1 VDDRFSAL
9 AELAVHGANVQRG
22 QVVAVN
28 ATLGQEELARAL
40 AGAAYRR
47 GARYVDVLYFDPFV
61 KRARISSGD
70 PDTLDYVPAWYVERL
85 NMLAERGD
93 ARISLAGVVAP
104 GALEG
109 LDPSLLGR
117 DQLPWL
123 KEVSRVIDERA
134 TNWTIIPCPHRA
146 WASLVFP
153 ELEEEA
159 AYERL
164 WQQIWHVL
172 RLDEP
177 DPAAAWE
184 QRIRTLKAS
193 AEALNERAFDSL
205 ELRGPGTEL
214 SVGLLP
220 AGVWE
225 TGDLETRT
233 GIRHLP
239 NLPTEEVFT
248 TPDPRRTHGHVTAT
262 KPLVLRDGLIVRGL
276 RVRFHEGRAVEVVAD
291 ENGAALKVKTEFDDG
306 AARLGEVALVD
317 RSGRIGPLGTVFYDT
332 LLDENAASHIALGNG
347 ITSALGP
354 DGAECTNRS
363 GIHID
368 FMIGSPALE
377 VVGVTAAGDRVPVLS
392 GGDWQI

>member
-1 VDDRFSAL
+1 MDDRFTAL
-9 AELAVHGANVQRG
+9 AGLAVHGANVQRG
-22 QVVAVN
+22 QVVAIN
-28 ATLGQEELARAL
+28 ATVGQEELARAV

-61 KRARISSGD
+61 KRARVSNGD
-70 PDTLDYVPAWYVERL
+70 PETLDYVPPWYVERL
-85 NMLAERGD
+85 NQLAERGD
-93 ARISLAGVVAP
+93 ARISLAGIVAP
-104 GALEG
+104 DALEG
-109 LDPSLLGR
+109 LDPALLGR

-134 TNWTIIPCPHRA
+134 TNWTIVPCPHRA
-146 WASLVFP
+146 WARLVFP
-153 ELEEEA
+153 ELDEEA

-164 WQQIWHVL
+164 WRELWHVL

-177 DPAAAWE
+177 DPQAAWE
-184 QRIRTLKAS
+184 ERITTLKAS
-193 AEALNERAFDSL
+193 ARALNERAFDSL

-214 SVGLLP
+214 TVGLLR
-220 AGVWE
+220 AGVWQ

-248 TPDPRRTHGHVTAT
+248 TPDPRRTRGQVTST

-276 RVRFHEGRAVEVVAD
+276 RVRFHEGRAVDVRAD

-306 AARLGEVALVD
+306 AGRLGEVALVD
-317 RSGRIGPLGTVFYDT
+317 SRGRIGPLGTVFYDT
-332 LLDENAASHIALGNG
+332 LLDENASSHIAFGNG
-347 ITSALGP
+347 ITRALGP
-354 DGAECTNRS
+354 DGEECTNRS

-368 FMIGSPALE
+368 FMIGSPELE
-377 VVGVTAAGDRVPVLS
+377 VVGVTGEGERVPVLL
-392 GGDWQI
+392 GGDWQL